1 MLTNHLT
8 HSLLEYTKLGILLS
22 CSFIISFIILYLSL
36 TFSRTNPD
44 AQKASTYECG
54 FEPYEDAK
62 ELFDIRFYLVAML
75 FLLFDLEA
83 AFFFP
88 WVVSFGVLDSNGF
101 WYMIDFIIELLIGYI
116 YAWHMGALHW
126 N

>member
-1 MLTNHLT
+1 MLIQ
-8 HSLLEYTKLGILLS
+8 HSTYILLEYTKLGILIIFSL
-22 CSFIISFIILYLSL
+22 IISFVILYLSIIL
-36 TFSRTNPD
+36 SRTNPD
-44 AQKASTYECG
+44 AQKVSTYECG

-62 ELFDIRFYLVAML
+62 DLFDIRFYLVAML

-88 WVVSFGVLDSNGF
+88 WVVSFGALDSNGV
-101 WYMIDFIIELLIGYI
+101 WYMIDFIFELLIGYA
-116 YAWHMGALHW
+116 YAWHIGALHW